1 MKRIFFFST
10 KSLHTRNNSHFFA
23 ALRNYS
29 KFFFFFLWLPKK
41 WPERARERIL
51 SWSDRVATKI
61 LSQLTYWGCVLHQWV
76 WGRTQRET
84 QSSAR
89 HCRGHTLPRMH
100 THISSTSVYSHMHL
114 KNIYI
119 FSHFCCSLHCF
130 LTSLLFH
137 PAVLYFWLFPYFSC
151 LCLKSVCF
159 T

>member
-29 KFFFFFLWLPKK
+29 KFFFLWLPKK

-76 WGRTQRET
+76 WGIEEEHKERPGLLRGIVEDTLALICT
-84 QSSAR
+84 HSS
-89 HCRGHTLPRMH
+89 
-100 THISSTSVYSHMHL
+100 SSTSVYSHMHL
-114 KNIYI
+114 KIYI
-119 FSHFCCSLHCF
+119 FPFLLFPPLLSHF
-130 LTSLLFH
+130 TSLPHGSF
-137 PAVLYFWLFPYFSC
+137 VLLTLSIFLLLMS
-151 LCLKSVCF
+151 
-159 T
+159 